1 MEKPKDVGH
10 FDFCTRA
17 SQNVVKRDLVARRE
31 SCGVANAFSTR
42 LKLQIGQ
49 DPAWKPPKRPKSAF
63 LQKAPG
69 VNGLGGTRVH
79 FYM

>member
-31 SCGVANAFSTR
+31 SCGVANAFLTR

-49 DPAWKPPKRPKSAF
+49 DPA
-63 LQKAPG
+63 
-69 VNGLGGTRVH
+69 
-79 FYM
+79 